1 MRIKS
6 TILFIFLCFFH
17 ILSSGQPFVEEE
29 DLLSD
34 SIAVKEAYPYWEKDF
49 YADIP
54 AQHVRLNVD
63 SSAFAAVKE
72 KYKGTEFIYRENRLK
87 AISLWERILNRIHHL
102 FLQITPDY
110 TNKDFTETLLY
121 ILAGIG
127 LVVLLYLLKKLL
139 IDGNRLW
146 VKAPKEEEET
156 TEISF
161 VEQNLMDIDLSVY
174 IARAAQQGNYPLAIR
189 YHNLLNIQLLAK
201 QGLLQWRPSKSNAEL
216 LADITDLQVRSAFGS
231 CLSIFDRVWFSG
243 VILSADQYK
252 EYVNV
257 FEEFQRARR

>member
-29 DLLSD
+29 ELLSD

-87 AISLWERILNRIHHL
+87 
-102 FLQITPDY
+102 
-110 TNKDFTETLLY
+110 
-121 ILAGIG
+121 G
-127 LVVLLYLLKKLL
+127 
-139 IDGNRLW
+139 
-146 VKAPKEEEET
+146 
-156 TEISF
+156 
-161 VEQNLMDIDLSVY
+161 SV
-174 IARAAQQGNYPLAIR
+174 
-189 YHNLLNIQLLAK
+189 
-201 QGLLQWRPSKSNAEL
+201 S
-216 LADITDLQVRSAFGS
+216 
-231 CLSIFDRVWFSG
+231 
-243 VILSADQYK
+243 
-252 EYVNV
+252 
-257 FEEFQRARR
+257 